1 MSMTSEQ
8 AYRLQFDRDALRDWN
23 ALDGS
28 VKAIFKKHL
37 AKRLIAPHVHSD
49 ALHGDLQNCYKIKL
63 RKQGYRLVYRVEDGK
78 LIVIVIAIGRRD
90 KSAVYEAATRRLKQS

>member
-1 MSMTSEQ
+1 MTSEP

-28 VKAIFKKHL
+28 VKANFKKHL
-37 AKRLIAPHVHSD
+37 AKRLATPHVPSD
-49 ALHGDLQNCYKIKL
+49 ALHGDLKNCYRIKL

-78 LIVIVIAIGRRD
+78 LIVVVIAIGRRD
-90 KSAVYEAATRRLKQS
+90 KSAVYEAAMKRLSKS

>member
-1 MSMTSEQ
+1 MTSKPP
-8 AYRLQFDRDALRDWN
+8 YRLQFDREALRDWN

-28 VKAIFKKHL
+28 VKSIFKKHL
-37 AKRLIAPHVHSD
+37 AKRLLAPHVQSE

-78 LIVIVIAIGRRD
+78 LIVVVIAIGRRD
-90 KSAVYEAATRRLKQS
+90 KSAVYEAATRRLKNA